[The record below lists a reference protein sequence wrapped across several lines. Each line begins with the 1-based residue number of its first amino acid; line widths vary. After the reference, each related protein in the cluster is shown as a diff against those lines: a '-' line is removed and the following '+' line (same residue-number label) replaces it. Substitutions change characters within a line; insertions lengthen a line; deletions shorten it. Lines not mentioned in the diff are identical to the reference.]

1 MTKIIA
7 VANQKGGVGKTTTVL
22 NLAAALAESGMNVLA
37 VDFDPQGNMSSGFGI
52 DINNLK
58 DSVYEAIMG
67 QCEPS
72 EAVSET
78 YSKNLDLMASN
89 MELSGAE
96 IELLDI
102 DEREFALKKSLDK
115 IKTKY
120 DNYK

>member
-58 DSVYEAIMG
+58 NTVYEAIMG
-67 QCEPS
+67 QCEPQ
-72 EAVSET
+72 EAISET
-78 YSKNLDLMASN
+78 YSKHLEVLASN

-102 DEREFALKKSLDK
+102 EEREYALKKCLKNTILCS
-115 IKTKY
+115 
-120 DNYK
+120 